1 MNTQQEIKY
10 RKVYI
15 RVNVDILPD
24 GQVRPKYFY
33 WKDGNR
39 YSIDRVKYI
48 TKAAS
53 IKVGGCG
60 TRYTVMVEGKE
71 RYFFEEEGKWF
82 VEEQVL
88 PQI

>member
-1 MNTQQEIKY
+1 MKDQPEIKY

-15 RVNVDILPD
+15 RVNIDIMPD
-24 GQVRPKYFY
+24 GSIRPRYFY
-33 WKDGNR
+33 WKDGKR
-39 YSIDRVKYI
+39 YSIDRVKYV

-71 RYFFEEEGKWF
+71 RYFFEEDGKWF
-82 VEEQVL
+82 VEEQVIV
-88 PQI
+88 Q